1 MSAVPQPKGAP
12 AAPGSESGAGSAD
25 VDRDTL
31 HGIERFLIR
40 EARALDEE
48 RFHDWLA
55 MLAPDIRYLLP
66 IREVRYRKDTAP
78 IGTATGTNIYD
89 EDYAQLEMRIRRLDT
104 GLVWFEDPRNS
115 VRRVIANIDAVWADA
130 PDEVQAWSNFI
141 VYRNRRQRDETWLVG
156 AREDRLRRAD
166 GTWKLARRTITL
178 DQRVVLDKNL
188 HVFL

>member
-1 MSAVPQPKGAP
+1 MSAMPAPHAVP
-12 AAPGSESGAGSAD
+12 AAGAD
-25 VDRDTL
+25 LDRDTL
-31 HGIERFLIR
+31 HGVERFLIR

-55 MLAPDIRYLLP
+55 MLTPDVRYQLP
-66 IREVRYRKDTAP
+66 IREVRYRKDTAV
-78 IGTATGTNIYD
+78 IGTNTGTLIYD
-89 EDYAQLEMRIRRLDT
+89 ETYADLDMRVRRLDT

-115 VRRVIANIDAVWADA
+115 VRRVIANVDAVWADP
-130 PDEVQAWSNFI
+130 PDEAQVWSNFI

-156 AREDRLRRAD
+156 AREDRLRRVD
-166 GTWKLARRTITL
+166 GAWKLAHRTITL